1 MNLVDAFATL
11 LWIRLGLAEEGNPIM
26 KFVLENNESM
36 FILVKTFLVV
46 LSVFLLWR
54 LKNFITARI
63 LTIPVFLTYVYAM
76 ILHVS
81 AVWNIMIFRGA
92 IL

>member
-11 LWIRLGLAEEGNPIM
+11 LWIRLGLAEESNPIM
-26 KFVLENNESM
+26 KFVLENNESA
-36 FILVKTFLVV
+36 FVLVKTSLVV

-54 LKNFITARI
+54 LKNFATARI
-63 LTIPVFLTYVYAM
+63 LTIPVFLAYTYAM
-76 ILHVS
+76 ILHMS
-81 AVWNIMIFRGA
+81 AVWNIVIFRGA